1 MMRSTPKRTI
11 IVRHT
16 MIERARRASAR
27 ATSERS
33 LSLFLSLSRARNLLF
48 SHARR
53 HAYYCIRRAAE
64 DKEEEVASA
73 GDDPVRQGERVVHH
87 IPRTG
92 HKALVHD
99 TPHPLCLALYSK
111 GTNTCHG
118 RQDAHDDDDG
128 RNPTTCQLS
137 HE

>member
-1 MMRSTPKRTI
+1 MRSTPKRTI

-48 SHARR
+48 SRARR